1 MIGEDTAEE
10 DIPGAFNAAPVW
22 GRISVVAAG
31 PIFNFILAFIL
42 SVIIVGFMGYD
53 PAEVMEVQ
61 KGSPAAEAG
70 LQKGDIITAIDGKK
84 VGNIYDYMNRM
95 KEFSP
100 GQIISVDVLREGKS
114 QIFIINL

>member
-1 MIGEDTAEE
+1 MPWSARIQQEKE

-61 KGSPAAEAG
+61 EGSPAAEQVSRKEISSQNMTAIMWI
-70 LQKGDIITAIDGKK
+70 LQKICTCTVILMNWKK
-84 VGNIYDYMNRM
+84 
-95 KEFSP
+95 SH
-100 GQIISVDVLREGKS
+100 
-114 QIFIINL
+114 